1 MIPKIILFGIGCF
14 GGYSFLNSVIVND
27 TRIYKYSKNNYNLG
41 WKYKNADGCTF
52 FCFIFEKNIKPNQ
65 KKLSMTVGEWL
76 MNSSVQ

>member
-14 GGYSFLNSVIVND
+14 GGYSFLNSVVVND

-41 WKYKNADGCTF
+41 WKYKKSDGCTF
-52 FCFIFEKNIKPNQ
+52 FCFIFEKNIKPNR
-65 KKLSMTVGEWL
+65 KKISMTVGEWL